1 MVAATPIYCYCQYIH
16 LLFIWRYQ
24 FLQVTQLKS
33 ERLKKIILTGNALP
47 LNPLL
52 IFVGTNPYLYFKTY
66 KLYYMFN
73 FPYVNLAKAAFFKTF
88 IYYFMIVLTYIIPYY
103 LYRISQFITFMSL
116 IAKRKMVNSFFNF
129 SAVLEILTLITVNWS
144 L

>member
-1 MVAATPIYCYCQYIH
+1 
-16 LLFIWRYQ
+16 
-24 FLQVTQLKS
+24 
-33 ERLKKIILTGNALP
+33 
-47 LNPLL
+47 
-52 IFVGTNPYLYFKTY
+52 
-66 KLYYMFN
+66 MFN

-129 SAVLEILTLITVNWS
+129 SAVLEILTLITVN
-144 L
+144 